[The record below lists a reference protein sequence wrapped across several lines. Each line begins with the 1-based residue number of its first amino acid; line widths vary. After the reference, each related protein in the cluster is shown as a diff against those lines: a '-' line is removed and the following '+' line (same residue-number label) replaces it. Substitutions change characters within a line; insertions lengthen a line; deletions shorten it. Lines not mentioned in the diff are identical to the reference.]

1 MKRKDLHT
9 YMHVFIVYGIIVVFC
24 GLPGPQEDIKI
35 IVPGLGSGICLTR
48 RDERA
53 CALDP

>member
-1 MKRKDLHT
+1 
-9 YMHVFIVYGIIVVFC
+9 MHVFIVYGIIVVFC